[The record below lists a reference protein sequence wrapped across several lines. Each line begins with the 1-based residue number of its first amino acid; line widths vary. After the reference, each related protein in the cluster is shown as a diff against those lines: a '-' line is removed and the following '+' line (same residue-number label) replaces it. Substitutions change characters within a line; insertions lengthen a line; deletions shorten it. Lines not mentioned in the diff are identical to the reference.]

1 MSDEKYDI
9 QIIMRNGAGQTNDDY
24 HATVTRRSDGVELI
38 WISRWR
44 WLLKKKVRRRALDK
58 FFKQYDERQKKF
70 AEVLEFKR

>member
-1 MSDEKYDI
+1 MSDEKYDVKI
-9 QIIMRNGAGQTNDDY
+9 VRRGFQQSSDDY
-24 HATVTRRSDGVELI
+24 HATVTRRSDGVQLI

-58 FFKQYDERQKKF
+58 YFKQHDERQKKL